1 MEGLVNEF
9 GHPTYVP
16 FPVIAFRL
24 VLAVIVGGAIGF
36 EREAQNRPAGLRTHI
51 LTCVAAAMIAVLGI
65 EITQFEVFE
74 DELIKMDPIRLI
86 EAVTAGVAFLA
97 AGTILMARGE
107 VHGLTTGAGMWL
119 AAGLG
124 LACGLG
130 LWQVAILGAVLALAV
145 LIIIGKMQKLI
156 DIGDADKKPVAD
168 KAKAASKD

>member
-1 MEGLVNEF
+1 MEGLLTEF

-24 VLAVIVGGAIGF
+24 VLAVIVGGVIGF
-36 EREAQNRPAGLRTHI
+36 EREVQNRPAGLRTHI
-51 LTCVAAAMIAVLGI
+51 LTCVASAMIAILGI
-65 EITQFEVFE
+65 EITQFEAFK
-74 DELIKMDPIRLI
+74 DESIKMDPTRLV

-124 LACGLG
+124 LASGMG
-130 LWQVAILGAVLALAV
+130 LWQIAIFGAALALAV
-145 LIIIGKMQKLI
+145 LIVVGRMEKAL
-156 DIGDADKKPVAD
+156 DIGDEDKKPKPDTKKD
-168 KAKAASKD
+168 K